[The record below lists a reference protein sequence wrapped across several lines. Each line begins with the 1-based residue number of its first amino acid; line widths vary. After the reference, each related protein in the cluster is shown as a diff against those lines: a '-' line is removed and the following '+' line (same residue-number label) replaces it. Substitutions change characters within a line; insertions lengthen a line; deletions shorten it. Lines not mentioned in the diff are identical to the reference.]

1 MGEDRKREVK
11 IEHMQRQKKGVA
23 RRGEW
28 RRTRKEIREGGE
40 ECECE

>member
-11 IEHMQRQKKGVA
+11 IEHMQRHKKGVA

-28 RRTRKEIREGGE
+28 RT
-40 ECECE
+40 

>member
-28 RRTRKEIREGGE
+28 RT
-40 ECECE
+40 